1 MIFSIKLLCGTIVD
15 ITLSDNFYDLSLI
28 DIKTKVFE
36 ALSEELSKNITPK
49 HIHLFSFNDDSN
61 LYKDMINGIT
71 IGCYIDQFIV
81 EIDFDDNNEYFLEN
95 NYENPY
101 ERIVFKIITNVV
113 LSEVFVYN
121 YIGNNM
127 YFNDK
132 FLDVNDYVVTSRTG
146 RNLNYV
152 IIESLDSTYKSYK
165 SIEEFFMTKNSSM
178 LLYEDICTTAQKEY
192 ENFRT
197 GIVESYT
204 EEELWEELKD
214 KNKNI

>member
-113 LSEVFVYN
+113 LSR
-121 YIGNNM
+121 IIM
-127 YFNDK
+127 DK
-132 FLDVNDYVVTSRTG
+132 ICIYTITTISICVLFIYV
-146 RNLNYV
+146 
-152 IIESLDSTYKSYK
+152 YKSYC
-165 SIEEFFMTKNSSM
+165 I
-178 LLYEDICTTAQKEY
+178 
-192 ENFRT
+192 RV
-197 GIVESYT
+197 IV
-204 EEELWEELKD
+204 
-214 KNKNI
+214 